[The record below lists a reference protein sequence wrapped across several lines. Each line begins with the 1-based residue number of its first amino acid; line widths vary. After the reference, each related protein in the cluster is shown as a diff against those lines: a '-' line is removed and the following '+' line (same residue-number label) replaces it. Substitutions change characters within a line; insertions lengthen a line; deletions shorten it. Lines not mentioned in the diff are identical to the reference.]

1 VKKALLAL
9 FALGA
14 VLAAAIWFAW
24 TGWWSV
30 ESVAQTQISAH
41 GYLAMG
47 LGVALSI
54 LIGGGLMALLFYS
67 ARHGHDDID
76 HDF

>member
-1 VKKALLAL
+1 MKNALLTL
-9 FALGA
+9 LALGA

-24 TGWWSV
+24 TGWRGV
-30 ESVAQTQISAH
+30 DAVAETQISAH

-47 LGVALSI
+47 LGVLLSI
-54 LIGGGLMALLFYS
+54 LVGGALMALLFYS

>member
-1 VKKALLAL
+1 MKRLILTLAVLGALLAI
-9 FALGA
+9 
-14 VLAAAIWFAW
+14 AIWFAW

-30 ESVAQTQISAH
+30 DDVAETSISTH
-41 GYLAMG
+41 GYIAMG
-47 LGVALSI
+47 LGIGLSM
-54 LIGGGLMALLFYS
+54 LVGAGLMALLFYS